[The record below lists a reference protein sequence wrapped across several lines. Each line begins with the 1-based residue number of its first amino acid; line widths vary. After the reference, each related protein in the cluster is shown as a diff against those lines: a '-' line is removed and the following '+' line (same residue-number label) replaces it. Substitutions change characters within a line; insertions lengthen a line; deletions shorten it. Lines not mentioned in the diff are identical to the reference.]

1 MAVAF
6 MANAQHLVYRKD
18 ILNKLN
24 ISVPKTYEEML
35 AAAKKIRESGLAKNP
50 VGGAYKAGWNLAQE
64 LIICLLVMVENILK
78 AIQLSQMLTLVL
90 VLRH

>member
-18 ILNKLN
+18 ILDKLN

-35 AAAKKIRESGLAKNP
+35 RLQKKFVN
-50 VGGAYKAGWNLAQE
+50 
-64 LIICLLVMVENILK
+64 
-78 AIQLSQMLTLVL
+78 LVL
-90 VLRH
+90 QKIQCGWGL